1 MMEIT
6 LAILAECTRGSHA
19 YRNHRRGNDWFDIG
33 EIVERGW
40 TRGAPGVTSSRAEQ
54 PAGSAGWA
62 AAMFPEA
69 RWGSKRSTPST
80 SRRFRVRR
88 TAAGNASAYLAI
100 RWSPMARELWS
111 GCKSPQPCP
120 SSVDDDRRD
129 LVRLCGWILKS
140 QGVERATEALSVRAL
155 KRLAQNV
162 AGDLGS
168 ASLPSAPATL
178 HPMARR

>member
-111 GCKSPQPCP
+111 GCIRHSRPVAMPQAEYANAPR
-120 SSVDDDRRD
+120 SLAAAFGND
-129 LVRLCGWILKS
+129 G
-140 QGVERATEALSVRAL
+140 RA
-155 KRLAQNV
+155 
-162 AGDLGS
+162 
-168 ASLPSAPATL
+168 ATL
-178 HPMARR
+178 QKTALRRRARAGECHSVIRLSAGYAAHLSMEFRERRP